1 MPGWG
6 EACFAFAFSN
16 QTNLCLLSLSFSI
29 ANIGTLT
36 PGRFLCSKLTQV
48 VLLFVYIWWQILIK
62 GFQSTFSCSMDPARR
77 ESWSAAN
84 RQRSSLIWPRER
96 WDRGVDSSENW
107 AQQTWVSSLF
117 AEKVWPNTVLLVSG
131 SCFSN
136 LSPLGSWRCKP
147 LAALPLNSSWLLP
160 PQRLP
165 VRGSCFAWDLS
176 SQLDVSSW
184 ENWSILR
191 TLTYLKVIPLRL
203 ETYGFL
209 FQELSV
215 ICQETWLRLPLS
227 PPRSLLVSH
236 RMGDHS
242 VEVAPVSAQKVLP
255 HLQALLPFFILT
267 CPK

>member
-16 QTNLCLLSLSFSI
+16 QTNLGLLSLSFSI

-62 GFQSTFSCSMDPARR
+62 GFQSTFSCSMEPARR

-84 RQRSSLIWPRER
+84 CQRSSLIWSRER
-96 WDRGVDSSENW
+96 CDRDVDSAENR

-136 LSPLGSWRCKP
+136 LSPL
-147 LAALPLNSSWLLP
+147 WLLEVQATGGLAFELLMAP
-160 PQRLP
+160 ATSKAPSQRLLFCL
-165 VRGSCFAWDLS
+165 G
-176 SQLDVSSW
+176 
-184 ENWSILR
+184 SIL
-191 TLTYLKVIPLRL
+191 TA
-203 ETYGFL
+203 G
-209 FQELSV
+209 
-215 ICQETWLRLPLS
+215 CQQLGKLIHP
-227 PPRSLLVSH
+227 
-236 RMGDHS
+236 
-242 VEVAPVSAQKVLP
+242 
-255 HLQALLPFFILT
+255 
-267 CPK
+267 